1 MIAFLFTQ
9 VWINLKFQNK
19 MCLYNP
25 GPEHYNSLQYSQVV
39 RLYTHN
45 KGALF
50 LCLFRNYGPQDQ
62 LLIVIGCLRNLV
74 LV

>member
-1 MIAFLFTQ
+1 
-9 VWINLKFQNK
+9 

-25 GPEHYNSLQYSQVV
+25 GPEHYNTLQYSQVV